1 MGGGCA
7 GYTPPP
13 PVLASANP
21 PQVQSSAKPPSLSVP
36 AFTEVPLSV
45 PTSAGPNLH
54 RRILRRPSHDASAAT
69 FFPTPSRD
77 ASTPSATSYPSY
89 DHRFPTLMDIT
100 LVVGSREKGAA
111 CVDGTPPGYHWLPG
125 FWDGSDKWLLHLE
138 GGSWCRNLTW
148 CTQRKE
154 TNLGSSDHMETRAEF
169 VGILSNDALQN
180 PDFYN
185 WNKVKVRYC
194 DGAHVY

>member
-1 MGGGCA
+1 
-7 GYTPPP
+7 
-13 PVLASANP
+13 
-21 PQVQSSAKPPSLSVP
+21 
-36 AFTEVPLSV
+36 
-45 PTSAGPNLH
+45 
-54 RRILRRPSHDASAAT
+54 
-69 FFPTPSRD
+69 
-77 ASTPSATSYPSY
+77 
-89 DHRFPTLMDIT
+89 MDVT
-100 LVVGSREKGAA
+100 LVVGTREKGAA

-180 PDFYN
+180 PDSFFMTPTRAYQ
-185 WNKVKVRYC
+185 
-194 DGAHVY
+194 DGAPEPGECATYARGGPTLAR